1 MNIMNI
7 YSKYLYVKMYKFSFL
22 ITLII
27 MFIRCISYYWA
38 YEIKNSLEVAYSNGP
53 IEKIGL
59 FMELKITCF

>member
-1 MNIMNI
+1 
-7 YSKYLYVKMYKFSFL
+7 MYKFSFL